1 MAMLEEL
8 MDEAVPVEVVPRPRP
23 RPLAFGAPLAMR
35 RLKDKQPNDMIL
47 DHFEPKVATDIMYRY
62 KQHCM
67 MTHIRQVD
75 NNSVYNNTLHMTESD
90 GAA

>member
-1 MAMLEEL
+1 MAVLEEL
-8 MDEAVPVEVVPRPRP
+8 LDEAVPVEVVPRPRP

-35 RLKDKQPNDMIL
+35 MLKERQPNGRLL
-47 DHFEPKVATDIMYRY
+47 DHFEPTVATDIMYRY

-75 NNSVYNNTLHMTESD
+75 NNSGYNNTLTHD
-90 GAA
+90 